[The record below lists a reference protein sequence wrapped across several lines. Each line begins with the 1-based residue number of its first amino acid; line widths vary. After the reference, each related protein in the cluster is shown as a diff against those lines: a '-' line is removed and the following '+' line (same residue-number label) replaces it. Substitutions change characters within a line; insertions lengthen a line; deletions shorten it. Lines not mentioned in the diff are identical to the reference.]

1 MLKTLLALFLL
12 PAIALQGTAATLPP
26 ILFGAAYYEEYEP
39 YDRLDADIKMMKAA
53 GINVVRIAESTWSTL
68 EPQDGMFD
76 FSHIDR
82 VLAGMNK
89 AGISVIV
96 GTPTYA
102 IPTWLAR
109 KYPEVLVETPGGRR
123 LYGPRQNMDITNPVF
138 KRYAERVIRK
148 LVEHVRDQPAVIG
161 YQVDNETKSYQTSG
175 AEVQKGFVEYVKRRF
190 PDLKVLN
197 QAWGLDYWS
206 SRINT
211 WEDFPNVNGAVN
223 ASITSS
229 FAAYQRSLVTDY
241 LAWQAKMVRE
251 LKRPDQFITHNFDLD
266 WRGYSFGIQ
275 QDVDH
280 FAAAKALD
288 IAGIDIYHP
297 TQDHLTGT
305 EIALGGDLARS
316 MLGGKNYLVIETEA
330 QGFPEWTPYLGQLR
344 LQAYSHL
351 ASGARM
357 VSYWHWATTHNNVET
372 YWRGLLSQDYE
383 PNETYREAVQIG
395 SEFARLG
402 DELAGLEKSNQVAV
416 YFSNN
421 AQTAFNAF
429 RFGWGS
435 KLAYNDVFR
444 PFYDALY
451 RMNIEA
457 DLVDPSTK
465 DLARYRM
472 IVVPALYAASE
483 AEITAFREYVR
494 GGGHLVLSFKSG
506 FSDENVKVRT
516 GLQPGGLADI
526 VGASYSQF
534 VIPEGIKD
542 ARWWAEL
549 LKPAGAEVLEKY
561 DHPVWGRYAALTR
574 NRFGKGEVTY
584 VGYMPSD
591 AGIEKVL
598 RDAAVRAGV
607 THPEAGY
614 PLIIRS
620 GVNSKGRSLHYF
632 LNYSAVTQKV
642 VNPFGARKD
651 LLTGASIAA
660 GQKLTVGAWGVI
672 VLEE

>member
-1 MLKTLLALFLL
+1 MLKTLLLLFLL
-12 PAIALQGTAATLPP
+12 PAIALQGTASTLPP

-53 GINVVRIAESTWSTL
+53 GINVVRIAESTWSTM
-68 EPQDGMFD
+68 EPQDGVFD

-123 LYGPRQNMDITNPVF
+123 LYGPRQNMDITNSVF

-330 QGFPEWTPYLGQLR
+330 QGFPEWTPYPGQLR

-494 GGGHLVLSFKSG
+494 GGGHLVLSFKTG

-561 DHPVWGRYAALTR
+561 DHQVWGRYAALTR

-607 THPEAGY
+607 THPEAGF
-614 PLIIRS
+614 PSIIRS

-632 LNYSAVTQKV
+632 LNYSAVAQKV
-642 VNPFGARKD
+642 VNPFGAGKD

-660 GQKLTVGAWGVI
+660 GQKLTVGAWGVV